1 VKVFWLHLGEYSY
14 EASEEDISERK
25 IFKLTNELLE
35 VVLEKLWQIVDTS
48 VFSLT
53 LASPR

>member
-1 VKVFWLHLGEYSY
+1 MKVFWLRIGEYVY
-14 EASEEDISERK
+14 EASVECILERK

-35 VVLEKLWQIVDTS
+35 VNLEKLLQIVDTS